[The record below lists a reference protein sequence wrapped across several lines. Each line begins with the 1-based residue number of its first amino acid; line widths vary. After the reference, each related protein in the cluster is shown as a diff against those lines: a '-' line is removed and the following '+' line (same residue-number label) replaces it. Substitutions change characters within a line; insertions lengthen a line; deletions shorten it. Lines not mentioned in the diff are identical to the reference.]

1 MVESPKYIPQRGDV
15 VWLDFQP
22 QTGREQSGRRPA
34 VVLSNSNYNK
44 VVGLAIFC
52 PVTTKVKG
60 YPFEV
65 ALPINFPIS
74 GVVLVDQV
82 KSLDWK
88 IRNAEFIGNLDD
100 KTIEKILGLL
110 GKIIEI

>member
-1 MVESPKYIPQRGDV
+1 MVNIEKYAPQRGDV

-22 QTGREQSGRRPA
+22 QAGREQGGRRSF
-34 VVLSNSNYNK
+34 VVLSNDKYNK

-52 PVTTKVKG
+52 PITSQVKG

-65 ALPINFPIS
+65 DLPVNFPIS

-88 IRNAEFIGNLDD
+88 IRKAEFIGKLDV
-100 KTIEKILGLL
+100 KTMEVILGLL
-110 GKIIEI
+110 GKVLEM

>member
-1 MVESPKYIPQRGDV
+1 MVETAKYIPQRGDV
-15 VWLDFQP
+15 VWLNFQP
-22 QTGREQSGRRPA
+22 QTGKEQGGRRPA

-52 PVTTKVKG
+52 PITSKVKG

-65 ALPINFPIS
+65 PLPANFPIA

-82 KSLDWK
+82 KSLDWQK
-88 IRNAEFIGNLDD
+88 REAEFIGKLDGI
-100 KTIEKILGLL
+100 TIEEISGLL